1 MLLAALAPLFGIRS
15 LRAASPGIRFTD
27 VTREAGI
34 DFRHVNGA
42 LGSKYLVETT
52 GSGAAFLDFD
62 RDGNFDLF
70 LVNGGNTPGFSGGG
84 SIEHALY
91 RNHGDGTFSDVS
103 RKAGILSN
111 RSYGMGA
118 AVGDYNNDGYSDLL
132 VTHFGGPNLLY
143 RNSGDG
149 TFTEVSADAGVRG
162 KNEWSSSAAFLDY
175 DRDGDLDLYVVHY
188 LDHSF
193 TRNYICP
200 LGDPPVKSYCSP
212 NVYRGVPDAL
222 FRNNG
227 DGTFTDVS
235 REAGIAVPEGK
246 GLGVVAGDYD
256 GDGWTDIYVAN
267 DQVRN
272 FLFHNNKD
280 RTFREVGMEMGVAL
294 DENGRAQAGM
304 GTDMADF
311 DSDGLM
317 DIIVSNLD
325 TEYLALYR
333 NRRTGGFADAS
344 ARMGLKAATSPF
356 VGFGVRFVD
365 FDNDG
370 WLDIFLANGH
380 VLDNIE
386 LLRPAASYRQ
396 RKVLLRNT
404 GQGFDDVTALHGNA
418 LLTQQVSRG
427 AAFGDYDNDGDTDV
441 LINNCGGRPQ
451 LLRNDGGNLNGWLAL
466 ELRGSKSNRDG
477 IGAQVEV
484 LAGDRRRVFQV
495 LGGGSYLSAHDR
507 RIHVGLGRSS
517 RADEIIVR
525 WPSSLVDRLQNV
537 NAGQF
542 LTIREGRGAFSAA
555 GGAKEEPLQTQ
566 NPPAKSISRK
576 TGSPE
581 NERQSDLTRRAP

>member
-1 MLLAALAPLFGIRS
+1 MRRRTRLPNDKNRPRRLAGRRSGCILFS
-15 LRAASPGIRFTD
+15 Y
-27 VTREAGI
+27 REPKWK
-34 DFRHVNGA
+34 FR
-42 LGSKYLVETT
+42 LT
-52 GSGAAFLDFD
+52 
-62 RDGNFDLF
+62 
-70 LVNGGNTPGFSGGG
+70 
-84 SIEHALY
+84 
-91 RNHGDGTFSDVS
+91 
-103 RKAGILSN
+103 
-111 RSYGMGA
+111 
-118 AVGDYNNDGYSDLL
+118 
-132 VTHFGGPNLLY
+132 
-143 RNSGDG
+143 
-149 TFTEVSADAGVRG
+149 
-162 KNEWSSSAAFLDY
+162 
-175 DRDGDLDLYVVHY
+175 
-188 LDHSF
+188 
-193 TRNYICP
+193 
-200 LGDPPVKSYCSP
+200 
-212 NVYRGVPDAL
+212 
-222 FRNNG
+222 
-227 DGTFTDVS
+227 
-235 REAGIAVPEGK
+235 
-246 GLGVVAGDYD
+246 
-256 GDGWTDIYVAN
+256 
-267 DQVRN
+267 
-272 FLFHNNKD
+272 
-280 RTFREVGMEMGVAL
+280 
-294 DENGRAQAGM
+294 
-304 GTDMADF
+304 
-311 DSDGLM
+311 

-333 NRRTGGFADAS
+333 NRRGAGFEDVS
-344 ARMGLKAATSPF
+344 ARTGLKAATSPF
-356 VGFGVRFVD
+356 VGFGMRFVD

-404 GQGFDDVTALHGNA
+404 GQGFEDVTARHGNA

-484 LAGDRRRVFQV
+484 LAGGSRRVFQV

-542 LTIREGRGAFSAA
+542 LTIGEGQGAFSAA

-576 TGSPE
+576 TGSSE